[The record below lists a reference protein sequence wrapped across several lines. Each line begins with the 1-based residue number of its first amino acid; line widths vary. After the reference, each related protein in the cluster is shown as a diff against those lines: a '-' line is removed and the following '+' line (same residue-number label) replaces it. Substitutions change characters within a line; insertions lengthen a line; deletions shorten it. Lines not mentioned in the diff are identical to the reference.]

1 MRLGKGDYVK
11 RAGDPP
17 DGFYVVIEG
26 RIEWT
31 SKVRGQD
38 VFVVSLGP
46 GEFWGQE
53 LLSYGE
59 ALPGK
64 RTCRDARSP
73 VTRSRPD
80 DFWRMLSDL
89 SLDPAQPRGHSW
101 WNVRQPGGGR
111 TQQHAKLISLGTM
124 AAGLAHELNNPAAAV
139 GRSAH
144 EASEIFR
151 ESSAR
156 AVRLGALDMSPEER
170 LVVAGL
176 PEEVAARAENAGE
189 LDSLERSDLEDEVA
203 LWLEDR
209 GVEEAWD
216 VSPTLVAAGLDA
228 TWLDDL
234 EGRLP
239 GGHVGD
245 VLAWLA
251 SEVAGDEL
259 LREIGYAST
268 RISELV
274 GAVKS
279 YSYMDKT
286 ASREVDVHAGL
297 NSTLIMLG
305 HKLKKG
311 DVEVVRD
318 YEENLPLVCGH
329 GGELNQVWTNLIDN
343 AIDAVDGHGR
353 ITVRTA
359 SENGR
364 VLVEIA
370 DDGPGIPRRGAG
382 QDLRTLLHHKG
393 RGQGHGP
400 RPRHLPP
407 RGRRRPQGRH
417 PRPLRTGRH
426 PLPGAATG
434 GRTGRRRDRHR
445 QGPQDGGRSVMR
457 PLQDERAEQGFTP
470 EQVAGAHALR
480 QRAQL
485 ADRRLPLRRDRHRGQ
500 LLRRARGGG
509 QDLAPRRRRGDL
521 ARHPPD
527 RRVHRRARGSHGEDL
542 DPQGAGRRAEPYLGD
557 RL

>member
-1 MRLGKGDYVK
+1 MQSATEVLRRVSLFEELSDEQLASVERGSELLLRKGDYVK

-31 SKVRGQD
+31 SRVRDQD
-38 VFVVSLGP
+38 VFVQSLTA
-46 GEFWGQE
+46 GEFWGHE
-53 LLSYGE
+53 PLLTGRPY
-59 ALPGK
+59 
-64 RTCRDARSP
+64 P
-73 VTRSRPD
+73 VSGRAVTDVRLYVLETD
-80 DFWRMLSDL
+80 DFWRMLSDCPSIL
-89 SLDPAQPRGHSW
+89 RNLVAIVVERFG
-101 WNVRQPGGGR
+101 NLGEAER
-111 TQQHAKLISLGTM
+111 QHARLVSLGTM

-144 EASEIFR
+144 EAREIFR

-156 AVRLGALDMSPEER
+156 AIGLGALDLSPEER

-176 PEEVAARAENAGE
+176 PAEAAARAENAGE
-189 LDSLERSDLEDEVA
+189 LHSLERSDLEDEVA

-216 VSPTLVAAGLDA
+216 LSPTLVGAGLDA
-228 TWLDDL
+228 TWLEEL
-234 EGRLP
+234 EGRLQ

-245 VLAWLA
+245 VVSWLA

-259 LREIGYAST
+259 LREIGHAST

-279 YSYMDKT
+279 YSYMDRA

-318 YEENLPLVCGH
+318 FEKDLPPVCGH
-329 GGELNQVWTNLIDN
+329 GGELNQVWTNLLDN

-364 VLVEIA
+364 VLVEIS
-370 DDGPGIPRRGAG
+370 DDGPGIPDDVRDRIFEPFYTTKDVGKG
-382 QDLRTLLHHKG
+382 TGLGLDISHRVVVEDHKG
-393 RGQGHGP
+393 DIRVHS
-400 RPRHLPP
+400 RPGDTR
-407 RGRRRPQGRH
+407 
-417 PRPLRTGRH
+417 
-426 PLPGAATG
+426 
-434 GRTGRRRDRHR
+434 
-445 QGPQDGGRSVMR
+445 
-457 PLQDERAEQGFTP
+457 F
-470 EQVAGAHALR
+470 QV
-480 QRAQL
+480 
-485 ADRRLPLRRDRHRGQ
+485 RLPILPEDR
-500 LLRRARGGG
+500 
-509 QDLAPRRRRGDL
+509 P
-521 ARHPPD
+521 
-527 RRVHRRARGSHGEDL
+527 
-542 DPQGAGRRAEPYLGD
+542 
-557 RL
+557 